1 MELWELLAKANVLVA
16 PGNMFSGRTFGE
28 GSGVPEKEVGVAEEE
43 AEEVGG
49 DGYFRMA
56 FSTASPDDMKS
67 AMTILAKV
75 VGEYFEERL

>member
-28 GSGVPEKEVGVAEEE
+28 GSGVPEKALGEAEEE
-43 AEEVGG
+43 VQEVGG

-56 FSTASPDDMKS
+56 FSTASPEDMKS
-67 AMTILAKV
+67 AMTILARV
-75 VGEYFEERL
+75 VAEYFEERM